1 MRIGTSV
8 LFLACLISLAG
19 CVTQSRKPPPPT
31 LISNAVPIGFDA
43 GIRIVTTDRY
53 RFFTISPPIIEG
65 LRRAAHGNPVNI
77 LALSGGGSGG
87 AFGAGALAG
96 LTQAH
101 QRPDFQLVTGVSAGA
116 LIAPFAFLGSS
127 WDAALQDAFGG
138 ERSYLL
144 HSPTSSFVARLLLPS
159 GLGSGGRLY
168 QLVDHFVT
176 PQMVADVAAETSKG
190 RRLIVATTDL
200 DKRETVL
207 WDMGVIAAHGGDAAR
222 QLFRDVLIASA
233 SVPGMFPPVIIHVS
247 DGDHAYDELHVDGSV
262 TTPLFITPL
271 VADVVSTSLDQLN
284 GSNVY
289 VIVNGQLASPPHETS
304 LQTTALLGKSFSA
317 QLMYKTKETIALID
331 SVTRE
336 HHMRLRIAVIPA
348 DYPGHS
354 FADFRPKSLRRLF
367 DYGADCASRGLLWAT
382 IVQGIRR
389 DQAEAIADE
398 HAAASCPGSE
408 ATPSGPDDESGPAR
422 AVSSPDPPSQ

>member
-1 MRIGTSV
+1 MRIAQS
-8 LFLACLISLAG
+8 FLSLVGLIALAG

-31 LISNAVPIGFDA
+31 LISSAVPVGFDA
-43 GIRIVTTDRY
+43 NVRIVTTDRS
-53 RFFTISPPIIEG
+53 RFTTISPPIIQG
-65 LRRAAHGNPVNI
+65 LRQAAHGDPVNI

-96 LTQAH
+96 MTRGH
-101 QRPDFQLVTGVSAGA
+101 HRPDFQLVTGVSAGA

-127 WDAALQDAFGG
+127 WDPALQDAFGG
-138 ERSYLL
+138 DRSYLI
-144 HSPTSSFVARLLLPS
+144 HSAKSTFLARLLFPS
-159 GLGSGGRLY
+159 GMESQGSLY
-168 QLVDHFVT
+168 KLVDHFVT
-176 PQMVADVAAETSKG
+176 PEMISAVAAETAKG

-207 WDMGVIAAHGGDAAR
+207 WDMGVIAEHGGAAAR

-247 DGDHAYDELHVDGSV
+247 DGVHSYDELHVDGSV

-289 VIVNGQLASPPHETS
+289 VIVNGQLASPPHESS
-304 LQTTALLGKSFSA
+304 LETPELLGRSFSA
-317 QLMYKTKETIALID
+317 QLMYKTKETIAFVD

-336 HHMRLRIAVIPA
+336 HHMPLRIAVIPA
-348 DYPGHS
+348 DYPDHS
-354 FADFRPKSLRRLF
+354 FADFRPKSLLRLF
-367 DYGADCASRGLLWAT
+367 DYGADCAARGQLWAT
-382 IVQGIRR
+382 PEQGIRR
-389 DQAEAIADE
+389 DQIDFVVSQ
-398 HAAASCPGSE
+398 HAAVSCPGSSE
-408 ATPSGPDDESGPAR
+408 TPSGSADATMP
-422 AVSSPDPPSQ
+422 

>member
-1 MRIGTSV
+1 MHIAKSL
-8 LFLACLISLAG
+8 LFLTCLISLAG
-19 CVTQSRKPPPPT
+19 CVIHSRKPPPPT

-43 GIRIVTTDRY
+43 NIRIVTTDRH
-53 RFFTISPPIIEG
+53 RFSTISPPIIQG
-65 LRRAAHGNPVNI
+65 LRRAAHGAPVNI

-96 LTQAH
+96 MTRGH

-127 WDAALQDAFGG
+127 WDPALQDAFGG
-138 ERSYLL
+138 ERSYLI
-144 HSPTSSFVARLLLPS
+144 HSPKLSFLARLVFPS
-159 GLGSGGRLY
+159 GMGSHGRLY
-168 QLVDHFVT
+168 ELVDHFVT
-176 PQMVADVAAETSKG
+176 PQMVAAVAAETSKG
-190 RRLIVATTDL
+190 RRLIIATTDL

-207 WDMGVIAAHGGDAAR
+207 WDMGAIAAHGGTAAR

-247 DGDHAYDELHVDGSV
+247 DGVHLYDELHVDGSV

-289 VIVNGQLASPPHETS
+289 VIVNSQLASPPQESSLETPE
-304 LQTTALLGKSFSA
+304 LLGRSFSA
-317 QLMYKTKETIALID
+317 QLMYKTKETIALVD

-336 HHMRLRIAVIPA
+336 HHMQLRVAVIPA
-348 DYPGHS
+348 DYPDHS
-354 FADFRPKSLRRLF
+354 FADFRLKSLQQLF
-367 DYGADCASRGLLWAT
+367 DYGADCAARGLLWAT
-382 IVQGIRR
+382 IEQGIRR
-389 DQAEAIADE
+389 DQATIIGSP
-398 HAAASCPGSE
+398 HALVSCPGSV
-408 ATPSGPDDESGPAR
+408 ATSSGPDGTTRLAR
-422 AVSSPDPPSQ
+422 

>member
-1 MRIGTSV
+1 MPIVKSLLCLV
-8 LFLACLISLAG
+8 CLVCLVCLISLIG

-31 LISNAVPIGFDA
+31 LISNAAPVGFDA
-43 GIRIVTTDRY
+43 SIRIVTTDRR
-53 RFFTISPPIIEG
+53 RFATISPPLIQG
-65 LRRAAHGNPVNI
+65 LRQAAHGGPVNI

-96 LTQAH
+96 MTRGH

-127 WDAALQDAFGG
+127 WDPALQDAFGG
-138 ERSYLL
+138 ERSDLI
-144 HSPTSSFVARLLLPS
+144 HSPKASFLARLLFPS
-159 GLGSGGRLY
+159 GLGSHGRLY
-168 QLVDHFVT
+168 KLVDHFVT
-176 PQMVADVAAETSKG
+176 PQMIADVAAETSKG

-200 DKRETVL
+200 DKQETVL
-207 WDMGVIAAHGGDAAR
+207 WDMGVIAAHGGAPAR

-247 DGDHAYDELHVDGSV
+247 DGVHRYDELHVDGSV

-289 VIVNGQLASPPHETS
+289 VIVNGQLTRPPQESSLETPE
-304 LQTTALLGKSFSA
+304 LLGRSFSA
-317 QLMYKTKETIALID
+317 QLMYKTKEAIAFVD
-331 SVTRE
+331 SVTTE
-336 HHMRLRIAVIPA
+336 HHMRLRVTVIPA

-354 FADFRPKSLRRLF
+354 FADFRPKSLQRLF
-367 DYGADCASRGLLWAT
+367 DYGADCAARGLLWT
-382 IVQGIRR
+382 TTEQGIRR
-389 DQAEAIADE
+389 DQAAIAGSL
-398 HAAASCPGSE
+398 HAAASCPGAVVNPAE
-408 ATPSGPDDESGPAR
+408 PDHATQLPNL
-422 AVSSPDPPSQ
+422 